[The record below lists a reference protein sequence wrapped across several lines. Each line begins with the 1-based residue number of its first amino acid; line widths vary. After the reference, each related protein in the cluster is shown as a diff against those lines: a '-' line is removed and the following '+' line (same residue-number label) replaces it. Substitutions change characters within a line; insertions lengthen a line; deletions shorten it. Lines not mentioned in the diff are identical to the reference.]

1 MSDPEPS
8 SIDTNA
14 PDPHMLEELD
24 EHIREARAAAEDAI
38 GYEGGPSFVESGD
51 VARDGGDTEDAAEDG
66 GTGDVEAA
74 STDDDSIDDDSTD
87 TDSTEDDQTIAPP
100 G

>member
-8 SIDTNA
+8 NTDTKS
-14 PDPHMLEELD
+14 PDPHLLEELD
-24 EHIREARAAAEDAI
+24 EHIRDARTAAEEAI

-51 VARDGGDTEDAAEDG
+51 VSRDDEADAES
-66 GTGDVEAA
+66 AA
-74 STDDDSIDDDSTD
+74 DDDDGAHGDDGDGADSIEERTE

>member
-1 MSDPEPS
+1 MSDPES
-8 SIDTNA
+8 SSNDTNA
-14 PDPHMLEELD
+14 PDSRMLEELD

-38 GYEGGPSFVESGD
+38 GYEGGPSFVESGEVSSD
-51 VARDGGDTEDAAEDG
+51 DKDDGDDD
-66 GTGDVEAA
+66 DVE
-74 STDDDSIDDDSTD
+74 DRTD

>member
-1 MSDPEPS
+1 MSDPES
-8 SIDTNA
+8 SSNDTNA

-38 GYEGGPSFVESGD
+38 GYEGGPSFVESGE
-51 VARDGGDTEDAAEDG
+51 V
-66 GTGDVEAA
+66 
-74 STDDDSIDDDSTD
+74 SQDDDADDDD
-87 TDSTEDDQTIAPP
+87 RR